1 MDTSDLDQGA
11 WLDSTPAIKYILSHQ
26 GTTKPIPAEAKEAA
40 SEAPTAGP
48 NGRPGQ
54 NDVASPERNGKAPK
68 AAPTPS
74 DLDWASEAIQH
85 LGAAYRDD
93 YDQWLKVGLA
103 LAGLGSDGLAI
114 WDDWSRQSP
123 KYEEGCCV
131 AKWSSFTPN
140 HGLTLGS
147 LYHWAKAEGWPGP
160 SKIPARGSD
169 SNGEKTTI
177 FTGTDVQMVGG
188 AAAAGSGDMD
198 NIILGTSLACA
209 AGVAAAFR
217 ADLRALRARER
228 AMRQGAEFSW
238 GPNGHELRIVLPGL
252 RSAEVTAVES
262 GRIEAA
268 LLVELPV
275 LFLLIR
281 FRGQTDR
288 VALSLVYSCCWW
300 GNPEERTDPPASE
313 VVRFVLVEGQSGI
326 VRAIRTSSFSL
337 EFTRSLHGAI
347 DEQARLGYDPAH
359 EVAVEAMLRQYLTD
373 QLWHCC
379 QVRCS
384 A

>member
-1 MDTSDLDQGA
+1 MLEALDLALIHEELLLVDEQWSQHIHAGAGGIIGHQSVVLKQGH
-11 WLDSTPAIKYILSHQ
+11 S
-26 GTTKPIPAEAKEAA
+26 AA
-40 SEAPTAGP
+40 
-48 NGRPGQ
+48 
-54 NDVASPERNGKAPK
+54 DGKAGGR
-68 AAPTPS
+68 ARVAV
-74 DLDWASEAIQH
+74 QH
-85 LGAAYRDD
+85 GVPIATE
-93 YDQWLKVGLA
+93 K
-103 LAGLGSDGLAI
+103 
-114 WDDWSRQSP
+114 
-123 KYEEGCCV
+123 
-131 AKWSSFTPN
+131 
-140 HGLTLGS
+140 
-147 LYHWAKAEGWPGP
+147 
-160 SKIPARGSD
+160 
-169 SNGEKTTI
+169 KTTI
-177 FTGTDVQMVGG
+177 FTGTDVQRVGG
-188 AAAAGSGDMD
+188 AAASGSGDMN

-209 AGVAAAFR
+209 VGVAAAFR

-268 LLVELPV
+268 LLVEPPV

-281 FRGQTDR
+281 FREQTDR
-288 VALSLVYSCCWW
+288 VALGLVYSCCWW
-300 GNPEERTDPPASE
+300 GSPEERTDPPASA

-326 VRAIRTSSFSL
+326 VRAIRTFSFSL
-337 EFTRSLHGAI
+337 EFTRSFHGAI

-373 QLWHCC
+373 QLWHRC

>member
-1 MDTSDLDQGA
+1 MIPDDGKDSFHATGPLALTSRDANVD
-11 WLDSTPAIKYILSHQ
+11 P
-26 GTTKPIPAEAKEAA
+26 P
-40 SEAPTAGP
+40 
-48 NGRPGQ
+48 R
-54 NDVASPERNGKAPK
+54 R
-68 AAPTPS
+68 
-74 DLDWASEAIQH
+74 H
-85 LGAAYRDD
+85 LGV
-93 YDQWLKVGLA
+93 L
-103 LAGLGSDGLAI
+103 LGVPIATE
-114 WDDWSRQSP
+114 
-123 KYEEGCCV
+123 K
-131 AKWSSFTPN
+131 
-140 HGLTLGS
+140 
-147 LYHWAKAEGWPGP
+147 
-160 SKIPARGSD
+160 
-169 SNGEKTTI
+169 KTTI
-177 FTGTDVQMVGG
+177 FTGTDVQRVGG
-188 AAAAGSGDMD
+188 AAAGGSGDMD

-268 LLVELPV
+268 LLVEPPV

-281 FRGQTDR
+281 FREQTDR
-288 VALSLVYSCCWW
+288 VALGLVCSCCWW
-300 GNPEERTDPPASE
+300 GSPEERTDPPASE

-337 EFTRSLHGAI
+337 EFTRSFHGAI

-359 EVAVEAMLRQYLTD
+359 EVAVEAMVRQYSTD

>member
-1 MDTSDLDQGA
+1 MRLPWRKTN
-11 WLDSTPAIKYILSHQ
+11 ST
-26 GTTKPIPAEAKEAA
+26 AA
-40 SEAPTAGP
+40 CW
-48 NGRPGQ
+48 GRRVRPPCGLRVG
-54 NDVASPERNGKAPK
+54 VAS
-68 AAPTPS
+68 
-74 DLDWASEAIQH
+74 DSEGSGTVRRTAW
-85 LGAAYRDD
+85 RDIFMMGD
-93 YDQWLKVGLA
+93 VV
-103 LAGLGSDGLAI
+103 SDG
-114 WDDWSRQSP
+114 
-123 KYEEGCCV
+123 V
-131 AKWSSFTPN
+131 
-140 HGLTLGS
+140 
-147 LYHWAKAEGWPGP
+147 
-160 SKIPARGSD
+160 RGVPIAT
-169 SNGEKTTI
+169 EKKTTI

-188 AAAAGSGDMD
+188 AAAGGSGDMD

-238 GPNGHELRIVLPGL
+238 GPNGHELRVVLPGL

-268 LLVELPV
+268 LLVEPPV

-281 FRGQTDR
+281 FREQTDR
-288 VALSLVYSCCWW
+288 VALGLVCSCCWW
-300 GNPEERTDPPASE
+300 GSPEERTDPPASE

-326 VRAIRTSSFSL
+326 VRAIRTFSFSL
-337 EFTRSLHGAI
+337 EFTRSFHGAI

-359 EVAVEAMLRQYLTD
+359 EVAVEAMVRQYSTD

>member
-1 MDTSDLDQGA
+1 M
-11 WLDSTPAIKYILSHQ
+11 
-26 GTTKPIPAEAKEAA
+26 
-40 SEAPTAGP
+40 
-48 NGRPGQ
+48 
-54 NDVASPERNGKAPK
+54 
-68 AAPTPS
+68 
-74 DLDWASEAIQH
+74 
-85 LGAAYRDD
+85 
-93 YDQWLKVGLA
+93 
-103 LAGLGSDGLAI
+103 
-114 WDDWSRQSP
+114 
-123 KYEEGCCV
+123 
-131 AKWSSFTPN
+131 
-140 HGLTLGS
+140 
-147 LYHWAKAEGWPGP
+147 
-160 SKIPARGSD
+160 GSD

-188 AAAAGSGDMD
+188 AAAGGSGDMD

-238 GPNGHELRIVLPGL
+238 GPNGHELRVVLPGL

-268 LLVELPV
+268 LLVEPPV

-281 FRGQTDR
+281 FRQQTDR
-288 VALSLVYSCCWW
+288 VALGLVCSCCWW
-300 GNPEERTDPPASE
+300 GSPEERTDPPASE

-326 VRAIRTSSFSL
+326 VRAIRTFSFSL
-337 EFTRSLHGAI
+337 GFTRSFHGAI

-359 EVAVEAMLRQYLTD
+359 EVAVEAMVRQYSTD

>member
-1 MDTSDLDQGA
+1 
-11 WLDSTPAIKYILSHQ
+11 
-26 GTTKPIPAEAKEAA
+26 
-40 SEAPTAGP
+40 
-48 NGRPGQ
+48 
-54 NDVASPERNGKAPK
+54 
-68 AAPTPS
+68 
-74 DLDWASEAIQH
+74 
-85 LGAAYRDD
+85 
-93 YDQWLKVGLA
+93 
-103 LAGLGSDGLAI
+103 
-114 WDDWSRQSP
+114 
-123 KYEEGCCV
+123 
-131 AKWSSFTPN
+131 
-140 HGLTLGS
+140 
-147 LYHWAKAEGWPGP
+147 
-160 SKIPARGSD
+160 
-169 SNGEKTTI
+169 
-177 FTGTDVQMVGG
+177 
-188 AAAAGSGDMD
+188 MD

-228 AMRQGAEFSW
+228 AMRQGTEFSW

-252 RSAEVTAVES
+252 RSPEVTAVES

-268 LLVELPV
+268 LLVEPPV

-300 GNPEERTDPPASE
+300 GNPEERTDPPTSE

-337 EFTRSLHGAI
+337 EFTRSLRGAI